1 MEAAMADRRR
11 TAEERQAQNRRRRAF
26 TSEFYRQNRGML
38 ALGMGCAVLISAG
51 ELGISGLMRQLVDVC
66 TTGNMDSLRQAGVLG
81 TALMVGFALVLALNT
96 MARPRFLERAAV
108 QYKRYVFG
116 ELTK

>member
-1 MEAAMADRRR
+1 MKAAMADRRR

-51 ELGISGLMRQLVDVC
+51 ELGISGLMRQLVDVY
-66 TTGNMDSLRQAGVLG
+66 TTGNMDSLRQAAVLG
-81 TALMVGFALVLALNT
+81 AALTVGFALVLALDT
-96 MARPRFLERAAV
+96 LARPRFLERRLCSTSGMYSAN
-108 QYKRYVFG
+108 
-116 ELTK
+116 